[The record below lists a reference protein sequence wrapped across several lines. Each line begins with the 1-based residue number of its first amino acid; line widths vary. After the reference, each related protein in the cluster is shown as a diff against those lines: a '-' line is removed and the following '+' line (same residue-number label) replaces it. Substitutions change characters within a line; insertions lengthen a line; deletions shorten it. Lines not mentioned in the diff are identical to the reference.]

1 MNEERHHATM
11 RDYLFAL
18 RRRKFVI
25 LGVMCVAA
33 LAAAAL
39 AFLSGGSYTAQAA
52 LNAQPPAQ
60 NAGLAGLLQTTQQLP
75 TVTSAQLEQ
84 TITRPE
90 VLQRV
95 KAELHLT
102 ASLSDIANNI
112 STSTDAQSNFVLVS
126 GTANTAVGAAQ
137 FTNAV
142 ANAVADISNSALQ
155 IEYSRLADEETKA
168 ATSLLGPFK
177 GLKITQLTG
186 ATLQAFESAQAQAQT
201 DAQTAGRLQTFS
213 KVVNVAQVESLATVP
228 SGPNGP
234 HLILNIV
241 LGLVVGLLL
250 GLLLTWFLES
260 FDRRLRRP
268 DETSSLLGMPV
279 VGVVEEGGL
288 GKAPSEADSDAPS
301 VAAFRMMRTNVRF
314 LSPDRGTPPRA
325 VLVTSAISEEG
336 KTTVAMGLA
345 LSSAAAGLNT
355 LLIEADTHRP
365 AHAKRL
371 GLAVGPG
378 VADYLTEGLTPDK
391 VLQVYPFAE
400 HAPGAATNGKANGR
414 VSKLTCI
421 TAGNVGSFTGDALGS
436 QRFADVI
443 NEVKQVYD
451 LVVIDSAPLLAVA
464 ETSELVAFV
473 DAVVFCVRM
482 GRTTAEQARAARAAL
497 QRLPQRLGGLVLT
510 DLQRNVGGYYGYAY
524 GYGPD
529 KAATAEEA
537 AVG

>member
-25 LGVMCVAA
+25 FGVMLVAA

-39 AFLSGGSYTAQAA
+39 AFLSGGSYTAQAS

-90 VLQRV
+90 VLQLV
-95 KAELHLT
+95 KSELHLT
-102 ASLSDIANNI
+102 GSLSDIANNI
-112 STSTDAQSNFVLVS
+112 STSTDAQSNFVLIS
-126 GTANTAVGAAQ
+126 GTASTAEGAAR

-142 ANAVADISNSALQ
+142 ANAVSNLSNSALQ
-155 IEYSRLADEETKA
+155 IQYARLAVDESKA
-168 ATSLLGPFK
+168 AAALLSPFK
-177 GLKITQLTG
+177 GLKITQLTD
-186 ATLQAFESAQAQAQT
+186 AQAQAQT
-201 DAQTAGRLQTFS
+201 DGQNASRLQTFS
-213 KVVNVAQVESLATVP
+213 KVVNVAQVEALATVP

-234 HLILNIV
+234 HLILNII

-268 DETSSLLGMPV
+268 DETESLLGMPV
-279 VGVVEEGGL
+279 VGVVQTGGL
-288 GKAPSEADSDAPS
+288 GKAPSEADKNATS

-371 GLAVGPG
+371 GLATGPG
-378 VADYLTEGLTPDK
+378 LADYLTEGLSPDK
-391 VLQVYPFAE
+391 VLQVYPFTE
-400 HAPGAATNGKANGR
+400 HAAGAATNGTANGR

-421 TAGNVGSFTGDALGS
+421 TAGNVGSFSGDALGS